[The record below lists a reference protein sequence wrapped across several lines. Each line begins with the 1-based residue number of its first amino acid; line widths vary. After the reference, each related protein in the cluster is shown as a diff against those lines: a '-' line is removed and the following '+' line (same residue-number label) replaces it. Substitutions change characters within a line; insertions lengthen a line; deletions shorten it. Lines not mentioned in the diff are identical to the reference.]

1 MYSGASNLVTTTDN
15 AFFLIIGISVI
26 FFIGILATLIWFI
39 VRYNKKK
46 HPVAEQIHGSNTLEI
61 AWTII
66 PLILVL
72 IMFFYGWSGYSPV
85 RHAPDDALKIEATA
99 RMWSWSFE
107 YPNGVKTDTLY
118 IPLDKPVVLD
128 LISVD
133 VIHSL
138 YIPAFRI
145 KEDMVPGRTNKM
157 WFIGQKPGNY
167 ELFCAEYCGLS
178 HSYMFTEVKV
188 LEQAKYDAWMAQRTD
203 TAAIATAMADPS
215 VAGRRLIESNGC
227 IACHSSDGSKLVG
240 PSFKGI
246 YGHTQAV
253 VTNGQNRE
261 ITVDDAYIT
270 KSIYEPDADVVEGY
284 RKGQMVTYKN
294 QLSDEDIKMIIE
306 YLKTIK

>member
-188 LEQAKYDAWMAQRTD
+188 LEQEKYDAWMAQRTD

-253 VTNGQNRE
+253 ITNGQNRE

>member
-1 MYSGASNLVTTTDN
+1 MYSGASNLVTSTDN
-15 AFFLIIGISVI
+15 AFLLIIGISVI

-39 VRYNKKK
+39 IRYNKNK

-85 RHAPDDALKIEATA
+85 RHAPDDAMRIEATA

-188 LEQAKYDAWMAQRTD
+188 LEQDKYDAWMAQRTD

-215 VAGRRLIESNGC
+215 VAGRRLIETNGC

-294 QLSDEDIKMIIE
+294 QLSEADIKLIIE

>member
-15 AFFLIIGISVI
+15 AFMLIIGISVI
-26 FFIGILATLIWFI
+26 FFIGILATIIWFI

-85 RHAPDDALKIEATA
+85 RHAPKDAMRIEATA

-118 IPLDKPVVLD
+118 IPLDKPIVID

-145 KEDMVPGRTNKM
+145 KEDMVPGRTNRM

-188 LEQAKYDAWMAQRTD
+188 LEQEKYDAWMAQRTD
-203 TAAIATAMADPS
+203 TAALATAMANPGI
-215 VAGRRLIESNGC
+215 AGKRLIESSGC
-227 IACHSSDGSKLVG
+227 IACHSSDGTKLVG

-246 YGHTQAV
+246 YGHSQAV
-253 VTNGQNRE
+253 VTNGQTRE

-270 KSIYEPDADVVEGY
+270 KSIYEPDADVVEGFH
-284 RKGQMVTYKN
+284 KGQMVTYKN
-294 QLSDEDIKMIIE
+294 QLKEEDIKMIIE